1 MSRPRALPFASD
13 RAMTATAA
21 SWTHGGGRGLAWAAK
36 CVLDAAGIATSC
48 VAPRIPCAGDA
59 PSTGAER
66 VFVERERTRAAA
78 AGRTLTLVD
87 VGTTWA
93 KRGAPALDL
102 SALLVGSV
110 DGRLD
115 TGVATALLRRVAA
128 DGVVVLPS
136 DVRLTRTASAACRA
150 RRLTYGFDAAA
161 DIRGEFRRSGLDG
174 FEIFVT
180 TPVGSGTL
188 VCARPGR
195 RAAGEMLGALAFG
208 LAAGVPL
215 AGALDTLS
223 RVRDICGS
231 MERVAE
237 GPVTVVIDD
246 ASTGIALAA
255 AARDLRDAGARR
267 VFTILGVEGDRSPS
281 ERGRLARAAAEFS
294 DGIFLT
300 VSHSRSEDPARLAL
314 AMVEGLPD
322 VVECELEFDRVKAV
336 RTALLAMRAGD
347 ALLIVGLGGDATAI
361 EVGDRLLPCDDRA
374 LVRELTGTGVP
385 A

>member
-1 MSRPRALPFASD
+1 
-13 RAMTATAA
+13 MTATAA
-21 SWTHGGGRGLAWAAK
+21 AWTHGGGRGLAWAAK
-36 CVLDAAGIATSC
+36 CVLDAAGIPTSC
-48 VAPRIPCAGDA
+48 VAPPRPCSGDA
-59 PSTGAER
+59 PSTGMER
-66 VFVERERTRAAA
+66 VFVERERRRAAA
-78 AGRTLTLVD
+78 IGRTLTLVD
-87 VGTTWA
+87 VDAAWA
-93 KRGAPALDL
+93 KRGASALDL
-102 SALLVGSV
+102 SALLLGSV
-110 DGRLD
+110 DGRFD
-115 TGVATALLRRVAA
+115 TTVATALLRRVAA
-128 DGVVVLPS
+128 DGVVVLPFEA
-136 DVRLTRTASAACRA
+136 RLARTAMAACRA
-150 RRLTYGFDAAA
+150 RRLTYGFDPAA
-161 DIRGEFRRSGLDG
+161 DVRGDVRRSNLDG
-174 FEIFVT
+174 CEMFVT

-195 RAAGEMLGALAFG
+195 RAAAEMLGALAFG

-215 AGALDTLS
+215 AIALDTLS

-231 MERVAE
+231 MERVAD

-246 ASTGIALAA
+246 ATTGIALAA
-255 AARDLRDAGARR
+255 AARDLREAGARR
-267 VFTILGVEGDRSPS
+267 VFTLLGVEGDRTHA
-281 ERGRLARAAAEFS
+281 ERGRLARAAADFS

-322 VVECELEFDRVKAV
+322 VVDCELEFDRVRAV